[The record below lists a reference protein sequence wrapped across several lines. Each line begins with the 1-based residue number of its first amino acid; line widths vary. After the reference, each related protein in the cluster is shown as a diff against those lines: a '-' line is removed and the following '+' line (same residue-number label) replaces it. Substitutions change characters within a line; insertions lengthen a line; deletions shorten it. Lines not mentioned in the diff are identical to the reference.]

1 METNLSVLIPRVR
14 KLSQKFDN
22 TSLILSHHWVLVD
35 KINSK
40 KKLYIFRKNK
50 ELLISE
56 DGQVDIASWRYL
68 GKNTLLVEN
77 NTVKNLYKHGF
88 FDQNLIAIKIRDDE
102 NYSFFVNEEKFDHGL
117 NSENK
122 IAKYLYDKYLN
133 NTIKKKVSRRKRKSY
148 SNKKNSGYY
157 NYNFNYNYDYNV
169 LDKINNKSAIRKFK
183 IFLINFSLVFF
194 VSVFVLLFLQY
205 ARLF

>member
-35 KINSK
+35 EINSK

-77 NTVKNLYKHGF
+77 NTVKNLYKHWF

-133 NTIKKKVSRRKRKSY
+133 NTIKKKVTRRKRKSY

>member
-35 KINSK
+35 EINSK

-102 NYSFFVNEEKFDHGL
+102 NYSFFVNEEEFDHGL

-133 NTIKKKVSRRKRKSY
+133 NTIKKKVTRRKRKSY

>member
-102 NYSFFVNEEKFDHGL
+102 NYSFFVDEEKFDHGL

>member
-35 KINSK
+35 EINSK

-133 NTIKKKVSRRKRKSY
+133 NTIKKKVTRRERKSY

>member
-133 NTIKKKVSRRKRKSY
+133 NTIKKKVTRRKRKSY

>member
-102 NYSFFVNEEKFDHGL
+102 NYSFFVNEEEFDHGL

-133 NTIKKKVSRRKRKSY
+133 NTIKKKVTRRKRKSY

>member
-14 KLSQKFDN
+14 KLSQKFDD

-35 KINSK
+35 EINSK

-77 NTVKNLYKHGF
+77 NTEKNLYKHGF

-102 NYSFFVNEEKFDHGL
+102 NYSFFVDEEKIDHGL

-133 NTIKKKVSRRKRKSY
+133 NTIKKKVTRRKRKSY

>member
-35 KINSK
+35 EINSK

-77 NTVKNLYKHGF
+77 NTEKNLYKHGF

-133 NTIKKKVSRRKRKSY
+133 NTIKKKVTRRKRKSY

>member
-1 METNLSVLIPRVR
+1 METNLSLLIPRVR

-35 KINSK
+35 EINSK

-133 NTIKKKVSRRKRKSY
+133 NTIKKKVTRRKRKSY